1 MELRYLAENQPSLCI
16 PRVFMNIN
24 EDRIRHVL
32 DQVGL
37 GRIDHIDI
45 LVRKSEKGDEYKRV
59 FIHFSEWFWNKDAQA
74 ARTKLISGKEI
85 KLVYDDPW
93 FWKVSANNWQAPSV
107 AKPVAPR
114 PRIEFEEDDDRQHRV
129 DRRSAPRDDRRP
141 APRAENR
148 DSNYC
153 RDDRR
158 PAPRHDDRR
167 LAPRHDDRRPAP
179 RHDDRRPA
187 PRDDQQRPRNNNQKN
202 QHPLQAAATLPIA
215 PTLTLPIAPALTP
228 KPIAKTEPQSVGGL
242 NLSYDAKMPAKR
254 SLKLKTKPKKE
265 TAQLEFE
272 EGEIIEVSGLPVTQ
286 EELKEID
293 DLYGD
298 L

>member
-45 LVRKSEKGDEYKRV
+45 LVRKSDKGDEYKRV

-114 PRIEFEEDDDRQHRV
+114 PRIEFDDVDERQHRADRVERV
-129 DRRSAPRDDRRP
+129 DPRSAPRDILHPVHRADREHRSD
-141 APRAENR
+141 PR
-148 DSNYC
+148 S
-153 RDDRR
+153 
-158 PAPRHDDRR
+158 
-167 LAPRHDDRRPAP
+167 
-179 RHDDRRPA
+179 A
-187 PRDDQQRPRNNNQKN
+187 PRDILHPVHRADYQRRSDPRSDPRDRRSDPRDRRSDPRDRRSDPRDRRSDPHVERRDQVQRDSN

-215 PTLTLPIAPALTP
+215 PTLTLPIAHALT
-228 KPIAKTEPQSVGGL
+228 S
-242 NLSYDAKMPAKR
+242 
-254 SLKLKTKPKKE
+254 
-265 TAQLEFE
+265 
-272 EGEIIEVSGLPVTQ
+272 
-286 EELKEID
+286 
-293 DLYGD
+293 
-298 L
+298 